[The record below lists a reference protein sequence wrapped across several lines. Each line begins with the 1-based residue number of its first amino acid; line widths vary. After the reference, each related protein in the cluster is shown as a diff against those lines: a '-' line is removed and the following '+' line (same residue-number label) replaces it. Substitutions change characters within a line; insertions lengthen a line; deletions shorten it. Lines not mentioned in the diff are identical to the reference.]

1 VDITAVTAY
10 AVKADELYS
19 MTGSVAAGETLPGSD
34 YLRFGGYPQLYS
46 AKSQAALIRVETDAG
61 LVGWGESQAPV
72 GTEII
77 LTIVKEVL
85 APAVLGRPAEAT
97 SLRYT
102 DMYETMRVRG
112 QIGGYQQDAIAGL
125 DTALW
130 DLRGRAANASIADLL
145 GGRRRDRLPAY
156 VTGLREKTPQGRRAE
171 AADWAAQGLGVKPCL
186 GLGAVSDG
194 REVEGLRSAMGDDAT
209 LLVDGMWSYTYPE
222 AIRAGR
228 VFEQYGVGF
237 LEAPLLPE
245 DVRGHA
251 RLAAELDLPIAVG
264 EPLRTRYQ
272 FLPWFQAEALDIAQP
287 DLMRNGVT
295 ETTAIGELAQAFNLP
310 VALHTGVVTVVG
322 MAASWQVAS
331 TMRTFHI
338 QELQPV
344 MVTTFNPWI
353 AEPLRILDGAVEVP
367 TGPGLGIEV
376 DEERVRRMATDVVT
390 LTLRDTA

>member
-1 VDITAVTAY
+1 MNIASVTAY
-10 AVKADELYS
+10 AVKADELYA
-19 MTGSVAAGETLPGSD
+19 MTGSVSTGDTLPGSD
-34 YLRFGGYPQLYS
+34 YLRFGSYPQLYS
-46 AKSQAALIRVETDAG
+46 AKSQAALVRIETDEG
-61 LVGWGESQAPV
+61 VVGWGEAQAPV

-85 APAVLGRPAEAT
+85 APAVLGRDAQAT
-97 SLRYT
+97 GLRYT

-112 QIGGYQQDAIAGL
+112 QVGGYQQDAIAAV

-130 DLRGRAANASIADLL
+130 DIRGRVTHQSIAELL
-145 GGRRRDRLPAY
+145 GGRRHDTLPAD
-156 VTGLREKTPQGRRAE
+156 VTGLREKTSEGRQKE
-171 AADWAAQGLGVKPCL
+171 AADWAQQGLGVKPCL
-186 GLGAVSDG
+186 GLGAMKDG
-194 REVEGLRSAMGDDAT
+194 REVEGLRHAMGDDAT
-209 LLVDGMWSYTYPE
+209 LMVDAMWNYSYPE

-228 VFEQYGVGF
+228 IFEQYGVAF

-251 RLAAELDLPIAVG
+251 RLGAELDLPVAIG
-264 EPLRTRYQ
+264 EPLRTRYA
-272 FLPWFQAEALDIAQP
+272 FLPWFQAEAMDIAQP

-295 ETTAIGELAQAFNLP
+295 ETVAIGELAQAFNLP

-344 MVTTFNPWI
+344 MLDTFNPWI
-353 AEPLRILDGAVEVP
+353 AEPLKVTDGCVEVP
-367 TGPGLGIEV
+367 TGPGLAIDV
-376 DEERVRRMATDVVT
+376 DEERVRAMATEVVT
-390 LTLRDTA
+390 LALPGRP